1 MTSISGPRRRTDIRF
16 EHMPDGSA
24 VLFDPTNAMTYAIT
38 ASAALVWEACD
49 GSASPGAIEARLADT
64 YDAPRDVIARD
75 VDALLK
81 HFGELG
87 LLQPGCG
94 SSE

>member
-1 MTSISGPRRRTDIRF
+1 MPGLHPRRRVDIRF

-24 VLFDPTNAMTYAIT
+24 VLFDPTNSMTYAIT
-38 ASAALVWEACD
+38 ASAAQIWEACD
-49 GSASPGAIEARLADT
+49 GSRPPDAIEADLADT
-64 YDAPRDVIARD
+64 YDAPRDVIGRD
-75 VDALLK
+75 VEALLK

-87 LLQPGCG
+87 LLEPDGG